1 MSFRQSLGAFARR
14 IGPEGSVRR
23 IVLKAVRDWYRAV
36 RDWSRA
42 VRGVNLSLAPTL
54 KRTIHNAA
62 MFARPVFR
70 LRSLPTSEKPVVTV
84 IVPVHNKW
92 RWTLLCL
99 DSLRMS
105 GDTATFEVIV
115 VNDASTDSTLKML
128 KRISGLRI
136 VNIENNVGF
145 LLACNKGLEAAR
157 GDYIVYLNNDT
168 QVQPGWL
175 DALIDNFDDPS
186 VGLVGAKLVYPDGR
200 LQEAGGIIFSDASG
214 WNFGRLED
222 PSAPPFSYRR
232 EVDYVSGAAIAVRKS
247 ILDTA
252 GGFDERF
259 VPAYYEDTDLA
270 FEVRRQGFTVVYEPN
285 SVVVH
290 HEGISHGT
298 DESSGI
304 KAYQAANKI
313 KFFEKWKTALESH
326 DPPGG
331 EIIYRSASRW
341 TRNRGTILVFDAFPT
356 WNHDSGSRRLF
367 EILTSFRR
375 RGFNVVLIPAE
386 LRSIS
391 PYDKELSNLGIL
403 VWSESLAEARAYVE
417 KISDDI
423 VLVFAARPNN
433 MQRYIESF
441 ADALP
446 DIPVVFDTVDLHF
459 LRNRRELE
467 LRKSQLSVKDLF
479 DAAMDQALE
488 LNLMKLSDLTLV
500 VSPIELDVIS
510 HLDPSIST
518 ALLSNVHRT
527 SDELSGVEDRAG
539 ILFVANFN
547 HVPNVDGLEW
557 FLREVHPLI
566 AEGLENLTISIV
578 GSPRPEDI
586 ENQKLP
592 GVEVL
597 GWVEDLAP
605 LYAATR
611 VAIAPL
617 RYGAGVKGKVGEAWS
632 HGVPTVLTAVAAEG
646 MDVVHG
652 VNGLVADDPAEFAQ
666 CIVNICRDDVLWNKI
681 SSGGQRHVESRLGL
695 GVFEKAIDSMLQKFG
710 LPVDSP
716 GENRVHRPHP
726 PTNE

>member
-1 MSFRQSLGAFARR
+1 
-14 IGPEGSVRR
+14 
-23 IVLKAVRDWYRAV
+23 
-36 RDWSRA
+36 
-42 VRGVNLSLAPTL
+42 
-54 KRTIHNAA
+54 
-62 MFARPVFR
+62 
-70 LRSLPTSEKPVVTV
+70 
-84 IVPVHNKW
+84 
-92 RWTLLCL
+92 
-99 DSLRMS
+99 MS
-105 GDTATFEVIV
+105 GDTTTFEVIV

-157 GDYIVYLNNDT
+157 GEYIVYLNNDT

-175 DALIDNFDDPS
+175 DALIDNFQNPS

-304 KAYQAANKI
+304 KAYQAANKT

-331 EIIYRSASRW
+331 EIVFRSAARW
-341 TRNRGTILVFDAFPT
+341 TRDRGTILVFDAFPT
-356 WNHDSGSRRLF
+356 WNHDSGSRRLL

-375 RGFNVVLIPAE
+375 RGFNVVLVPSE

-403 VWSESLAEARAYVE
+403 VWSEGLAEARAYVE

-446 DIPVVFDTVDLHF
+446 GIPVVFDTVDLHF
-459 LRNRRELE
+459 LRNLREME

-500 VSPIELDVIS
+500 VSPIELGVIS
-510 HLDPSIST
+510 TIDSNIST
-518 ALLSNVHRT
+518 TLLSNVHRAT
-527 SDELSGVEDRAG
+527 AGSPGVDDREG

-547 HVPNVDGLEW
+547 HVPNSDGLDW
-557 FLREVHPLI
+557 FLREVHPHI
-566 AEGLENLTISIV
+566 VKNLGPVKISIV
-578 GSPRPEDI
+578 GTPRPEGID
-586 ENQKLP
+586 NLQLP

-605 LYAATR
+605 LYAAAR
-611 VAIAPL
+611 AVIAPM
-617 RYGAGVKGKVGEAWS
+617 RFGAGVKGKVGEAWS
-632 HGVPTVLTAVAAEG
+632 HGVPVVMTAVAAEG
-646 MDVVHG
+646 MGVFHG
-652 VNGLVADDPAEFAQ
+652 ANGLVADDPAKFAQ
-666 CIVNICRDDVLWNKI
+666 CVIDICQDDKLWGNL
-681 SSGGQRHVESRLGL
+681 SLESQRHVDSQLGL
-695 GVFEKAIDSMLQKFG
+695 KVFEKSLDAMLKKIGIPSDSSRKKSG
-710 LPVDSP
+710 A
-716 GENRVHRPHP
+716 R
-726 PTNE
+726 